1 MTMNLHSLKNTP
13 GARRARMR
21 VGRGESSGKGKTS
34 GKGNKGQMSRTGHK
48 RKPTFEGGQMRL
60 ARRIPKRGFHNPSRR
75 AFLAVNI
82 AALADFDNGTEV
94 TPELLR
100 EAGLA
105 RGHHAGGGIKILGEG
120 ELKNRLTVKAQAF
133 SAQARAKIEAAGG
146 TCEVVKA

>member
-1 MTMNLHSLKNTP
+1 MNLHSLKNTP
-13 GARRARMR
+13 GARKARMR

-48 RKPTFEGGQMRL
+48 HKPTFEGGQMRL
-60 ARRIPKRGFHNPSRR
+60 VRRIPKRGFHNPSRK

-82 AALADFDNGTEV
+82 AALADFASGTEI

-100 EAGLA
+100 QAGLA
-105 RGHHAGGGIKILGEG
+105 CGDRTGGGIKILGEG

-146 TCEVVKA
+146 TCEVVKS